1 MIISL
6 YSNKEISMSGI
17 NYQTLRNCARAFTV
31 PPVPGYADRTR
42 WRRSPRAASTVTP
55 SR

>member
-1 MIISL
+1 
-6 YSNKEISMSGI
+6 MSGI

-31 PPVPGYADRTR
+31 PPVPGTR
-42 WRRSPRAASTVTP
+42 AYEVETVTRAASTVTP